1 MLFNY
6 RWRCVS
12 LRGSDSRDS
21 RGRHGHRYGNLNH
34 LRRRGIECPHHPE
47 DRQVS
52 EDNSDQGTHR
62 DCKNLLKVHL
72 SCPAIEQSPMQ
83 TNPMLVA
90 EEDARIDGLY
100 RVIQGKINWDNL
112 VPTLL
117 EAGKELEA
125 MPGLKG
131 SEKLDLLQK
140 TLKHALK
147 VSDKTDVEK
156 EQILHYIDTVVPI
169 AMQAATMASKNP
181 LVNAVADQVQ
191 AVCIGCWTKH

>member
-1 MLFNY
+1 
-6 RWRCVS
+6 
-12 LRGSDSRDS
+12 
-21 RGRHGHRYGNLNH
+21 
-34 LRRRGIECPHHPE
+34 
-47 DRQVS
+47 
-52 EDNSDQGTHR
+52 
-62 DCKNLLKVHL
+62 
-72 SCPAIEQSPMQ
+72 MQ

-90 EEDARIDGLY
+90 EEDARIDGLF

-147 VSDKTDVEK
+147 VSDKSDVEK